1 MSMKIRTL
9 IGSVAV
15 AAALASCGISAD
27 GRLALFVPTVTTEYR
42 LQGTTDRYVGC
53 DNLDGVS
60 ARTQVRVNFSSSGF
74 VKTASVRLVGNTSTK
89 DDNNFVANFNR
100 DTLTATNEN
109 RDYKLYFDADAETG
123 QLLPTSTGLS
133 GQAIVVNPA
142 RRTIKV
148 VSAIGDPVGG
158 LNGGFKANLSGTSDQ
173 DSFAQAPLSAVTQV
187 YTNCTTV
194 SDTGVTL

>member
-9 IGSVAV
+9 IGSVGV
-15 AAALASCGISAD
+15 AAALASCGLSAD
-27 GRLALFVPTVTTEYR
+27 GRLALFVPSVTTEYR

-74 VKTASVRLVGNTSTK
+74 VKTAKVRLVGNTSTAQ
-89 DDNNFVANFNR
+89 DNAFEANFTR
-100 DTLTATNEN
+100 DTLIATNEN
-109 RDYKLYFDADAETG
+109 RDYTLYFDADAETG
-123 QLLPTSTGLS
+123 QFLPTSKGLS
-133 GQAIVVNPA
+133 SQAIVVNPA

-148 VSAIGDPVGG
+148 VSVTGNPVGG
-158 LNGGFKANLSGTSDQ
+158 ASGGFKANLSGTSDQ
-173 DSFAQAPLSAVTQV
+173 DSFAQAPLSATTPV

-194 SDTGVTL
+194 LDTGVTL

>member
-60 ARTQVRVNFSSSGF
+60 AKTQVRVNFSSSGF
-74 VKTASVRLVGNTSTK
+74 VKTASVRLVGNTTTK
-89 DDNNFVANFNR
+89 DDNNFVANFTR

-109 RDYKLYFDADAETG
+109 RDYKLYFDADAETN

-133 GQAIVVNPA
+133 SQAIVVNPT

-148 VSAIGDPVGG
+148 VSVTGDPVGG
-158 LNGGFKANLSGTSDQ
+158 AAGGFKANLSGTSDQ
-173 DSFAQAPLSAVTQV
+173 DSFAQAPLSAITSV